1 MLKVIEFRPTAEV
14 TSSPATSETKR
25 ACWAGV
31 EKAVVRPCP
40 SPNTITSGAVTT
52 SKCVRS
58 ASVPERTAAV
68 GWVTRRSRRR
78 SKRSAALPVQGARKS
93 VGANWTK
100 LSTPRR
106 SAECVSRKTR
116 IAAAR
121 FWNHVPLAE
130 SALPTK

>member
-14 TSSPATSETKR
+14 TSSRVTSETKR
-25 ACWAGV
+25 ACCAGV
-31 EKAVVRPCP
+31 EKAVMRPCP
-40 SPNTITSGAVTT
+40 SPSTITSGAVTT
-52 SKCVRS
+52 SKCVSSARVADRS
-58 ASVPERTAAV
+58 AAA
-68 GWVTRRSRRR
+68 GWTTRRSRRR

-116 IAAAR
+116 MAAAR
-121 FWNHVPLAE
+121 FCNHVPLAE